1 MILAVFDS
9 EKPKEKYFVLL
20 LVNVMDRMQF
30 VIVGDA
36 QCFSFNVACHPLY
49 R

>member
-9 EKPKEKYFVLL
+9 EKPKEKYSVHR
-20 LVNVMDRMQF
+20 LVNVADCMQF
-30 VIVGDA
+30 VIVGDV